1 MKMLRNSSLTTKFFL
16 ITITLV
22 VLLLGGLGFLLSVQN
37 IKLIHS
43 KGNSVADLAEH
54 SAIGYL
60 ENFNYLALDTLVGN
74 ILQDPGV
81 SFVAFYSDQ
90 KKLLTKDK
98 EPDGT
103 ASLILFEREIRDADN
118 RLLGSMKIGY
128 YKTSVFKSLG
138 NNVLMVTA
146 GTVSALI
153 LFSVGVYLLVRGITR
168 PLQEVMGVMGRLA
181 QGDLDVEIATT
192 NRDEIGQLL
201 LGMRGM
207 VQKLREVVTSVKT
220 AADRVTCGS
229 QQLSAG
235 SQQMSQGT
243 TEQAASA
250 EQASASI
257 EEMNA
262 TIKQN
267 ADNAMQTERIAIKS
281 ATDAR
286 ESGSAVAE
294 AVKAMKDIASKISI
308 IEEIARQTNLLAL
321 NAAIEA
327 ARAGEHGR
335 GFAVVASEVRKL
347 AERSQVAAAEISQ
360 LSGTSVEIAERA
372 GTMLSKLVPDI
383 QKTAELVQ
391 EISVASK
398 EQSGGA
404 DQINGAI
411 QQLNNVVQQNA
422 GSAEEMASTAEELAS
437 QADRLQATISFF
449 RVNGLD
455 HAALSGVTKPLM
467 MNAARHVQ
475 FAHLTQRAD
484 RSTQG
489 ATARAVTNHGV
500 LLDLENKKKA
510 GGNGRDAEFE
520 KYY

>member
-37 IKLIHS
+37 SNLIHS

-60 ENFNYLALDTLVGN
+60 ENFNYLALDTLVEN

-98 EPDGT
+98 VPDGT
-103 ASLILFEREIRDADN
+103 ASLILFEREIRDANN

-138 NNVLMVTA
+138 NNVLMATA
-146 GTVSALI
+146 GTVSVLI
-153 LFSVGVYLLVRGITR
+153 LFTVGVYLLVRGITR
-168 PLQEVMGVMGRLA
+168 PLQEVMGVMSRLA
-181 QGDLDVEIATT
+181 QGDLEVNIGTT
-192 NRDEIGQLL
+192 NMDEIGQLSVS
-201 LGMRGM
+201 MRGM
-207 VQKLREVVTSVKT
+207 VQKLREVVTNVKA
-220 AADRVTCGS
+220 AADHVASGS
-229 QQLSAG
+229 EQLSAG
-235 SQQMSQGT
+235 SQQMSRGT
-243 TEQAASA
+243 SEQAASA
-250 EQASASI
+250 EEASSSI

-267 ADNAMQTERIAIKS
+267 ADNALQTERIALRS
-281 ATDAR
+281 ASDAQ

-327 ARAGEHGR
+327 ARAGDHGK
-335 GFAVVASEVRKL
+335 GFAVVAAEVRKL
-347 AERSQVAAAEISQ
+347 AERSQLAAAEISH

-372 GTMLSKLVPDI
+372 GAMLSKLVPDI

-391 EISVASK
+391 EISTASK
-398 EQSGGA
+398 EQSGGS
-404 DQINGAI
+404 DVINGSI
-411 QQLNNVVQQNA
+411 QHLNRVAQQNA
-422 GSAEEMASTAEELAS
+422 GAAEEMASTAEELSAR
-437 QADRLQATISFF
+437 ADQLQNTVSYFKID
-449 RVNGLD
+449 GLGRTAPREAMRR
-455 HAALSGVTKPLM
+455 AAGPARRALIP
-467 MNAARHVQ
+467 NAAPQRMKQPMAKDAHRDIGHVGM
-475 FAHLTQRAD
+475 ASR
-484 RSTQG
+484 
-489 ATARAVTNHGV
+489 
-500 LLDLENKKKA
+500 
-510 GGNGRDAEFE
+510 NGKDGEFE
-520 KYY
+520 RF